1 MVQQSESN
9 AVIGGNSLVG
19 MKLLF
24 VKDINIKNHETSNKI
39 VIFCKELQDK
49 IRVGSLSDLPAE
61 ITTRTGL
68 SCECE
73 GIYDILGDRYN
84 VFSIEIPNEY
94 NMIGA
99 HPVKRRLYL
108 QVINPYNG
116 SIINQSGVR
125 LVNLLSGRDTVSA
138 LEIIVTPG
146 DILNEYRINDC
157 SSYIKISESFRD
169 NYIAQRNVKNT
180 NCSRSILYYVEYHFM
195 LSILD
200 LKHVTGSILPQFND
214 LTQITQLRNGR
225 TLQRGGIGSGV
236 GVDNPISIGV
246 SPYTSDAMIDSMLAN
261 LPIEVKTFKT
271 PIQDQRLAMSD
282 VDLATWIGDR
292 EIVSIDSV
300 VSDNKLIRT
309 VVVKKK

>member
-9 AVIGGNSLVG
+9 AVIGRNGLAGIKV
-19 MKLLF
+19 LF
-24 VKDINIKNHETSNKI
+24 VKDVNSRETSNKI
-39 VIFCKELQDK
+39 VIFYKESQEKGL
-49 IRVGSLSDLPAE
+49 VGPDLPAE
-61 ITTRTGL
+61 ITTRVGL

-73 GIYDILGDRYN
+73 GVYDILGDRYN

-94 NMIGA
+94 SLIGI
-99 HPVKRRLYL
+99 HPIKRRLYL
-108 QVINPYNG
+108 QVINPYNR
-116 SIINQSGVR
+116 SIINQTGVR
-125 LVNLLSGRDTVSA
+125 LVNLLSGRDAVSA

-146 DILNEYRINDC
+146 DVLNEYGINDC
-157 SSYIKISESFRD
+157 SSHINTLESFRD
-169 NYIAQRNVKNT
+169 NYIAQRNAKNT
-180 NCSRSILYYVEYHFM
+180 KCSRSILHCVEYQFM
-195 LSILD
+195 SSLLYV
-200 LKHVTGSILPQFND
+200 KHVTEPILPQFND
-214 LTQITQLRNGR
+214 LAQISQLRNGR
-225 TLQRGGIGSGV
+225 ICQRGGVGSGI
-236 GVDNPISIGV
+236 GVSNPIGIGM
-246 SPYTSDAMIDSMLAN
+246 SPYTSDAMIGGMLTN

>member
-9 AVIGGNSLVG
+9 AAIGRNGLVG

-24 VKDINIKNHETSNKI
+24 VKDINSRETSNKI
-39 VIFCKELQDK
+39 VIFYKGSQEKGL
-49 IRVGSLSDLPAE
+49 VGPDLPAE

-73 GIYDILGDRYN
+73 GVYDILGNRYN

-94 NMIGA
+94 NMIGV
-99 HPVKRRLYL
+99 HSVKRRLYL

-116 SIINQSGVR
+116 SIINQSGIR
-125 LVNLLSGRDTVSA
+125 LVNLLSGRDAVSA
-138 LEIIVTPG
+138 LEIIVTSG
-146 DILNEYRINDC
+146 DVLNEYGINDC
-157 SSYIKISESFRD
+157 SSHINTSESFRD
-169 NYIAQRNVKNT
+169 NYISQRNAKNT
-180 NCSRSILYYVEYHFM
+180 NCSRSILYYAEYHFM

-200 LKHVTGSILPQFND
+200 IKHVTGSILPQLND
-214 LTQITQLRNGR
+214 VAQIAQLRNGR

-236 GVDNPISIGV
+236 GVSNPIGIGM
-246 SPYTSDAMIDSMLAN
+246 SPYTSDVMIGSMLAN

-282 VDLATWIGDR
+282 VDLAAWIGDR
-292 EIVSIDSV
+292 EIVSMDSA